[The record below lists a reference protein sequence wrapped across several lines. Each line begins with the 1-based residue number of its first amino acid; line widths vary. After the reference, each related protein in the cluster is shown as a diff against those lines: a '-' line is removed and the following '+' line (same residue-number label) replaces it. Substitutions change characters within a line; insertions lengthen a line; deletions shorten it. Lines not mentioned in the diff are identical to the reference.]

1 MTIADLLAGHAQV
14 QMPPEHQTFK
24 QPGRVAGQAS
34 HEQSPLF
41 APATDQEDEDD
52 ADDEGDEA

>member
-1 MTIADLLAGHAQV
+1 
-14 QMPPEHQTFK
+14 MPPEHQTFK